1 MHIYLIRHGES
12 LGNKTHTYL
21 GHTDLDL
28 SEKGYIQAELA
39 CKYIL
44 NNLKID
50 KIYSSDLIRAYNT
63 VLPVAKELNLDII
76 ADKDLREINAGFW
89 ENKKYDYLIENFRET
104 YNLWLT
110 DIGNA
115 KCDGGESV
123 KDLQNRFMKKLEE
136 IALANPDKNVLIGTH
151 ATPIRITNCTVS
163 GHDLSEMHNVPWAYN
178 ASLTHIE
185 YTDGKF
191 KLIEYGLSSYL
202 GDLANPLSKKV

>member
-1 MHIYLIRHGES
+1 MDIYLIRHGES
-12 LGNKTHTYL
+12 LGNKTKTYL

-28 SEKGYIQAELA
+28 SERGYMQAECA
-39 CKYIL
+39 SKYIL
-44 NNLKID
+44 ENIKVD

-63 VLPVAKELNLDII
+63 VLPVAKALNINII
-76 ADKDLREINAGFW
+76 TDKNLREINAGLW
-89 ENKKYDYLIENFRET
+89 ENQKYDYLMEKYKET

-123 KDLQNRFMKKLEE
+123 TDLQKRFMTKLEE
-136 IALANPDKNVLIGTH
+136 IAKNNEGKSVLIGTH

-163 GHDLSEMHNVPWAYN
+163 GLPLSEMHNIPWAFN
-178 ASLTHIE
+178 ASLTHLK

-191 KLIEYGLSSYL
+191 KLIEYGNSSYL
-202 GDLANPLSKKV
+202 GELENSPSSRM

>member
-1 MHIYLIRHGES
+1 MNIYLIRHGES
-12 LGNKTHTYL
+12 LGNKARTYL

-28 SEKGYIQAELA
+28 SEKGYMQAKCASE
-39 CKYIL
+39 YII

-63 VLPVAKELNLDII
+63 VLPVAKTLKLEI
-76 ADKDLREINAGFW
+76 ATDKDLREIYAGYW
-89 ENKKYDYLIENFRET
+89 ENQKYEYLMEKYADT

-123 KDLQNRFMKKLEE
+123 KDLQKRFMNKLEE
-136 IALANPDKNVLIGTH
+136 IAKSNPEKNVLIGTH

-163 GHDLSEMHNVPWAYN
+163 GLPLSEMHNIPWAYN
-178 ASLTHIE
+178 ASITHLE
-185 YTDGKF
+185 YKDGKF
-191 KLIEYGLSSYL
+191 SLIDYGKSSYL
-202 GDLANPLSKKV
+202 GALENPPSRKM